1 MCQKRAHLNHQHY
14 DVLRLTRVVFRD
26 CGIQFFLKF
35 IISYKNGKYGIIHAF
50 HLVSL
55 DRGLCRNLHLLS
67 FQTYGRRDHRFRFN
81 LHYVS
86 ASVFFLIL
94 MMAVPPPV
102 SPLPRLGGLRGSLE

>member
-1 MCQKRAHLNHQHY
+1 MCQKRAHLNRQHY
-14 DVLRLTRVVFRD
+14 DVLRLTRVFRD

-67 FQTYGRRDHRFRFN
+67 FQTYGRRGHRFRFN
-81 LHYVS
+81 LHYIS